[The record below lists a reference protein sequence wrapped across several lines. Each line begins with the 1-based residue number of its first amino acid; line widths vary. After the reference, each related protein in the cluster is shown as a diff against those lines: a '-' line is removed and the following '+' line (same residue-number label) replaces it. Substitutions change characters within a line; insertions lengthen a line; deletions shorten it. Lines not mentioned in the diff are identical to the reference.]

1 LDSEEEVVTNTQGK
15 GFFIMVWGVI
25 HSIFKR
31 ILGFVAGIKNPWI
44 INTVAACTCFL
55 IVVATVAFVPSLF
68 RASSNAGKTVE
79 VATEIPVVI
88 ASDAVKILK
97 DTSQTTSEGSEGLK
111 NLLTGEKEQ
120 PRPEYASATDPMTSY
135 ENSTEAFASE
145 THSTIT
151 SGGGAQVTAVLN
163 DNPGSLF
170 SSEPLDLRLPED
182 SVRSLRDPSLKRNL
196 QRRGAEIKSER
207 RKATDEIFDRVDENI
222 PSFVRDNYEE
232 RNNGETFINLM
243 NRQLL
248 SEEELEIFIA
258 NTAMDIDFAIAEEV
272 SKHLNAKFVKIDFN
286 TDTGKELKKR
296 LPTAR
301 EICESIYQELER
313 KNLNSA
319 YKSQLNEAYD
329 RLVLKHPELTQISKV
344 AFVVI
349 VSYLFPPTAKYAV
362 GALAISW
369 LRDVKIYEQRTKF
382 EKELKNQF
390 NDRRTKFK
398 KLVERQID
406 SLINVYADEL
416 AKTDVVIQA
425 PSFKP

>member
-1 LDSEEEVVTNTQGK
+1 MSLTEFS
-15 GFFIMVWGVI
+15 
-25 HSIFKR
+25 
-31 ILGFVAGIKNPWI
+31 
-44 INTVAACTCFL
+44 
-55 IVVATVAFVPSLF
+55 VP
-68 RASSNAGKTVE
+68 
-79 VATEIPVVI
+79 
-88 ASDAVKILK
+88 
-97 DTSQTTSEGSEGLK
+97 
-111 NLLTGEKEQ
+111 LLPK
-120 PRPEYASATDPMTSY
+120 P
-135 ENSTEAFASE
+135 
-145 THSTIT
+145 H
-151 SGGGAQVTAVLN
+151 
-163 DNPGSLF
+163 
-170 SSEPLDLRLPED
+170 
-182 SVRSLRDPSLKRNL
+182 
-196 QRRGAEIKSER
+196 
-207 RKATDEIFDRVDENI
+207 RVDENI